1 MNIFF
6 KQGIAYILLT
16 SLLLESCSN
25 PYMGSMAKKASRT
38 ESSPT
43 TSLVI
48 DQPDN
53 LPEPLYTD
61 HSLKNP
67 DNLALIQPMD
77 PLVTKGGSLQAQG
90 TELFKSKEAAS
101 KMRQMAIFQP

>member
-1 MNIFF
+1 MSNFF
-6 KQGIAYILLT
+6 KQGIAYILLI

-25 PYMGSMAKKASRT
+25 PYIGMAKKAPMI

-53 LPEPLYTD
+53 LSEPIYTD
-61 HSLKNP
+61 NSLKNP